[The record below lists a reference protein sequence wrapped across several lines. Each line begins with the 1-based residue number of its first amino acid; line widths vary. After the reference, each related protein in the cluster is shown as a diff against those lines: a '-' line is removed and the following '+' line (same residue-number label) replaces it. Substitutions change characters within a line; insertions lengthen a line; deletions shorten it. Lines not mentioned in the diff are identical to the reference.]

1 MKTIAVDM
9 DGVLA
14 NVFDQY
20 LALDEKHTGRR
31 KSADE
36 VKGIPEMEAFER
48 AKEYILTSGFFRNA
62 PIIQDS
68 QDVLYRLHQVYDVYV
83 VSSAMEYPRSIV
95 EKYEWLQEHFPFISW
110 QKMVFCGSK
119 NIVRA
124 DIMIDDHLKNLDYFI
139 GVTYLFS
146 APHNHFESSSK
157 HIRVHSWRQV
167 AEILL

>member
-68 QDVLYRLHQVYDVYV
+68 QDVLYRLHQVYDVYI

-95 EKYEWLQEHFPFISW
+95 EKFEMASGHFPFISW
-110 QKMVFCGSK
+110 QRWSFADPRTLF
-119 NIVRA
+119 VRT
-124 DIMIDDHLKNLDYFI
+124 L
-139 GVTYLFS
+139 
-146 APHNHFESSSK
+146 
-157 HIRVHSWRQV
+157 
-167 AEILL
+167 

>member
-1 MKTIAVDM
+1 MCLTSTWHLMRSTRAEENRLTRSK
-9 DGVLA
+9 
-14 NVFDQY
+14 VFRKW
-20 LALDEKHTGRR
+20 KHLRVP
-31 KSADE
+31 K
-36 VKGIPEMEAFER
+36 M
-48 AKEYILTSGFFRNA
+48 YILTSGFFRNA

>member
-1 MKTIAVDM
+1 MCLTNTWHLMRSTRAEESRLTRSK
-9 DGVLA
+9 
-14 NVFDQY
+14 VFRKW
-20 LALDEKHTGRR
+20 KHLSVP
-31 KSADE
+31 KNN
-36 VKGIPEMEAFER
+36 
-48 AKEYILTSGFFRNA
+48 ILTSGFFRNA

>member
-14 NVFDQY
+14 NVFEQY

-36 VKGIPEMEAFER
+36 VKGIPEMEAFAR

-68 QDVLYRLHQVYDVYV
+68 RDVLYRLHQVYDVYV
-83 VSSAMEYPRSIV
+83 VSSAMDYPRSLV

-119 NIVRA
+119 RIIRA
-124 DIMIDDHLKNLDYFI
+124 DIMIDDHTKNLDCFL

-146 APHNHFESSSK
+146 APHNHFVSSEK
-157 HIRVHSWRQV
+157 HIRVHSWSEV